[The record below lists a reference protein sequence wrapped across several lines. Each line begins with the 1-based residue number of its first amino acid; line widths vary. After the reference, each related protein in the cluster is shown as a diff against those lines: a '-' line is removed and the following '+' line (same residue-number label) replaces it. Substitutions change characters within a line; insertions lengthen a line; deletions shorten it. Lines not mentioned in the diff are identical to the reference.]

1 MIMLRHCLLIAGLVA
16 LAPTA
21 AAQDNAA
28 DTDWLVEVLRLRPGS
43 TVADIGAGR
52 GELTI
57 AVAPHVAPGG
67 RVYSSELGTEAVQ
80 RLRRAVARAGATNVT
95 VVEGDPNQTNLP
107 EQCCDAVFLRYVYH
121 HFADPPAMNASLWR
135 SLKPGGRL
143 AVIEFS
149 PRGSESKQPS
159 RRASGDQHGITAE
172 TLVSELRQAGFEL
185 ISAEGRRDRD
195 VYVVVQKPV
204 ERD

>member
-1 MIMLRHCLLIAGLVA
+1 MRMLRHCLLIAGLVA

-28 DTDWLVEVLRLRPGS
+28 DTDWLVEVLKLRPGS
-43 TVADIGAGR
+43 TVVDIGAGR
-52 GELTI
+52 GELTVAI
-57 AVAPHVAPGG
+57 APHVAPGG
-67 RVYSSELGTEAVQ
+67 RVYSSDLGTEAVQ
-80 RLRRAVARAGATNVT
+80 RLRVARAGITNVT
-95 VVEGDPNQTNLP
+95 VVEGDPNRTNLP

-121 HFADPPAMNASLWR
+121 HFADPPAMNASLLR
-135 SLKPGGRL
+135 TLKPGGRL

-159 RRASGDQHGITAE
+159 GRDSGKQHGITAE

-185 ISAEGRRDRD
+185 ISAEERRDRG
-195 VYVVVQKPV
+195 VYVVVRKPG
-204 ERD
+204 EPD